1 MQIGIIGVGKMG
13 SGLIS
18 RLISDK
24 HEVVAFDKDPKILEK
39 IKDKNV
45 ITTTNLDSFIKAL
58 KSISDNNNRFI
69 WVMVPSGKPTEDTLN

>member
-24 HEVVAFDKDPKILEK
+24 HEVVAFDKDPNILEK

-58 KSISDNNNRFI
+58 NLLTGLAPYIVS
-69 WVMVPSGKPTEDTLN
+69 PSFKKCRSLT